1 MDFQEDAVQFL
12 KYPRRGR
19 SQSVFQLSS
28 PSVLPGASLT
38 TQPCAPQIWTVP
50 TIPCTVGTFP
60 VGLSIHI
67 ISSYAFVMC
76 HSSRKR
82 CNSDAWLFPFSFLK
96 LKVHLKAWERHP
108 KLLSEKKDF
117 WISDKREVLWTCC
130 LSRLHAEEGMGL
142 PPQKVGLTRQLGKDG
157 GEFRNTSAVGSLLKG
172 WLVKIWID
180 VFIDSIVKR
189 SGLAY
194 CKHFHSA
201 PVYRGNGQR
210 TGD

>member
-1 MDFQEDAVQFL
+1 MNGAHYTL
-12 KYPRRGR
+12 HGR
-19 SQSVFQLSS
+19 Y
-28 PSVLPGASLT
+28 LPGRVVHT
-38 TQPCAPQIWTVP
+38 YYQFICIHHVP
-50 TIPCTVGTFP
+50 FFP
-60 VGLSIHI
+60 EEMQQQRVALS
-67 ISSYAFVMC
+67 F
-76 HSSRKR
+76 
-82 CNSDAWLFPFSFLK
+82 FLK

-108 KLLSEKKDF
+108 KLLSEMKDF

-130 LSRLHAEEGMGL
+130 LSRLHAEEGVGL

-157 GEFRNTSAVGSLLKG
+157 GEFGNTSAVGSLLKG

-201 PVYRGNGQR
+201 PVYRDNGQR